1 MGGLWHYLTHMIYT
15 NPIRIIIFVDEIPLN
30 HNFSWLVIPGLPI
43 GPTKIRP
50 GLPVSVRHQELVQV
64 HRILLESTAG
74 RRGNGAFWQGR
85 LAPACSYFFLF
96 VFVAIEGVCIYIYIY
111 WALPPPTN
119 SSKRPPLHKPHTRK
133 AQSYWW

>member
-1 MGGLWHYLTHMIYT
+1 MGGLWHYFTHMIYT

-96 VFVAIEGVCIYIYIY
+96 VFVAIEGLCIYIYIGPC
-111 WALPPPTN
+111 PP
-119 SSKRPPLHKPHTRK
+119 H
-133 AQSYWW
+133 

>member
-1 MGGLWHYLTHMIYT
+1 MGGLWHYFTHMIYT
-15 NPIRIIIFVDEIPLN
+15 NPIKIIIFVDEIPSLN

-96 VFVAIEGVCIYIYIY
+96 VFVAIEGVYIYGP
-111 WALPPPTN
+111 APP
-119 SSKRPPLHKPHTRK
+119 H
-133 AQSYWW
+133 